1 VSRGFVGAYL
11 RFALVGV
18 IVAVLTAL
26 VLSALVEGAGV
37 DPRLG
42 QALALGA
49 LVPLSFLLSKRW
61 AFGEHPEV
69 A

>member
-1 VSRGFVGAYL
+1 
-11 RFALVGV
+11 V
-18 IVAVLTAL
+18 IGAVLTAL
-26 VLSALVEGAGV
+26 VLSVLVEGAGV